1 MTLKKYAIAR
11 GPYYTIFTNPTRDQ
25 LKKYAGSFIGYSS
38 RDDLRRAFGDYLPYL
53 TELSNEEFDEWY
65 TATYLSERS
74 DRH

>member
-1 MTLKKYAIAR
+1 MKKYAIAR
-11 GPYYTIFTNPTRDQ
+11 GPYYTILMNPTCDQ

-38 RDDLRRAFGDYLPYL
+38 RGDLRRAFGDYLPYL